1 VVTLDNRSD
10 NQTEKN
16 LALLN
21 DAKRKYS
28 LNFQQEY
35 EKFVHKTTRIEYSK
49 GGVTNIYGFY
59 SFELY
64 TELVI
69 TNYNKGKLYKHEISR
84 YDYKYFFENNQL
96 IMIEK
101 FFDSILANTFLIY
114 SVGADLII
122 IDYNNSKL
130 DTSKKQLHSV
140 TICQY
145 TDEHKLSKYLR
156 GAVLSDLNIYY
167 YESQEYAYTQT
178 EMKIKRELYQYLMGE
193 KIMHEAAFPISVLE
207 NKENMKNLKVSDQ
220 IIKNLLKNNWMSI
233 MKSWNINKGYAISL
247 IIHDRMTI
255 EVDYAEENEYNQSP
269 FSQERWDYTYWKQNS
284 FPLLKSEEEKN
295 LFSTWLNQLD
305 DIGIS
310 TDNLIVNTVFTNLIV
325 TIVHEIIT
333 DGIIEKSFGRSV
345 PVICTNFDISDEIL
359 ELNRKVNIEELVR
372 GYLLWAESL

>member
-1 VVTLDNRSD
+1 
-10 NQTEKN
+10 
-16 LALLN
+16 
-21 DAKRKYS
+21 
-28 LNFQQEY
+28 
-35 EKFVHKTTRIEYSK
+35 
-49 GGVTNIYGFY
+49 
-59 SFELY
+59 
-64 TELVI
+64 
-69 TNYNKGKLYKHEISR
+69 
-84 YDYKYFFENNQL
+84 
-96 IMIEK
+96 
-101 FFDSILANTFLIY
+101 
-114 SVGADLII
+114 
-122 IDYNNSKL
+122 
-130 DTSKKQLHSV
+130 
-140 TICQY
+140 
-145 TDEHKLSKYLR
+145 
-156 GAVLSDLNIYY
+156 
-167 YESQEYAYTQT
+167 
-178 EMKIKRELYQYLMGE
+178 MGE